1 MAPRRIHLWIDGV
14 VQGVSFR
21 YYTQHE
27 ATLLGLTGWVRNLR
41 DGRVE
46 LVAEGEEGPLKTL
59 LDWCRRGPPHARVL
73 SVQTRWEPYRGEFDR
88 FAITW

>member
-1 MAPRRIHLWIDGV
+1 MAPKRAHLWIDGL

-21 YYTQHE
+21 YYTRHE
-27 ATLLGLTGWVRNLR
+27 ATCLGLTGWVRNLR

-46 LVAEGEEGPLKTL
+46 VVAEGEEDPLKEMI
-59 LDWCRRGPPHARVL
+59 DWCHRGPPHAQVT
-73 SVQTRWEPYRGEFDR
+73 SVQIRWEPYQGRFDR